1 MGHSAAT
8 WLIKLVLHI
17 DSCFLQWIF
26 TMYVCLSFVLKTC
39 ISQLVNCDT
48 VLLCIGLYGS

>member
-48 VLLCIGLYGS
+48 VRVCIGLYGS